1 MAHCDGKIDLVSK
14 PDKLTGKGKHNA
26 HLSQM
31 IVRMIYYGG
40 KYELKNK
47 NKYELMT
54 SLSTPSLLT
63 RLKTERTAKTELTQ
77 MVFFNLAA
85 STHMMNCLLITDC
98 NVSCD
103 SLDIPDKYDKL

>member
-26 HLSQM
+26 HLREKL
-31 IVRMIYYGG
+31 VRMIYYGG
-40 KYELKNK
+40 KYELKNR
-47 NKYELMT
+47 NK
-54 SLSTPSLLT
+54 STPSLLT
-63 RLKTERTAKTELTQ
+63 RLKTERTANTELTQ